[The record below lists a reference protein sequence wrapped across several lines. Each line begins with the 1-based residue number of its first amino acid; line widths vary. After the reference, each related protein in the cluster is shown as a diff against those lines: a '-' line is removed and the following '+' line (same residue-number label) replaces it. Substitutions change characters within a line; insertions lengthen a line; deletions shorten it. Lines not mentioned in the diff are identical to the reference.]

1 MTKKLNK
8 SVPEQGIEYDKR
20 GRLMYHP
27 DFHPNQ
33 GKRFTDDETA
43 YLCKFYETDS
53 LKSLSLALGRL
64 ERSLEYRIAYLKKA
78 GLFDYYRVKWDRQL
92 TLKEGSE
99 YYEKASSSRCK

>member
-1 MTKKLNK
+1 MMLYAPHKNKKKNSKTGELRK
-8 SVPEQGIEYDKR
+8 PPEVEYDNR

-43 YLCKFYETDS
+43 YLCKFYGTDS

-64 ERSLEYRIAYLKKA
+64 EKSLEYRIAYLRKA
-78 GLFDYYRVKWDRQL
+78 GLFDYYRAKWDRQIN
-92 TLKEGSE
+92 
-99 YYEKASSSRCK
+99 A